1 MQNCIYFLYQLKK
14 KTNSTYKQYHMT
26 FVFIWLI
33 SLSMI
38 ISRFIQVA
46 ANGITSFFYVTSSIS
61 LSMYTASFL
70 SITLSMDI
78 CLHVLIIVSS
88 AAMNI
93 WVHVS
98 TLLEAWFS
106 PDVCPGVVLE
116 NHVLALC
123 F

>member
-1 MQNCIYFLYQLKK
+1 
-14 KTNSTYKQYHMT
+14 MT

-98 TLLEAWFS
+98 TFLEAWFS

-116 NHVLALC
+116 IHVLALC